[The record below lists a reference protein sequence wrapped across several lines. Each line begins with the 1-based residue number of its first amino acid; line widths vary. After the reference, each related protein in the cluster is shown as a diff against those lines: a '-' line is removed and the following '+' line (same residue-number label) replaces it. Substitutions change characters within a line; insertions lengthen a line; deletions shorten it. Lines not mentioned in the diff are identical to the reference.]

1 MIKECCWENGRGA
14 TREVSAPCS
23 GGAVWK
29 SCVAGTH
36 NAVSLS
42 ATDSAGCL
50 PRWPAQVGWSH
61 DLAGGQARCPL
72 LLRSSFHL
80 LPVSRALGI
89 PCRVVTNYASAHDSN
104 GNLVIERYID
114 ENGDLVQSKE
124 MIWYEAQ
131 CQRSV
136 LWVGGAVRVRDKGT
150 SAAQLN

>member
-1 MIKECCWENGRGA
+1 MMIKECYWENGRGA

-29 SCVAGTH
+29 SCVTGTH

-50 PRWPAQVGWSH
+50 PRWPVQVGWSH

-72 LLRSSFHL
+72 LLKSSFHL
-80 LPVSRALGI
+80 LSVSRALGI

-131 CQRSV
+131 YQGVPC
-136 LWVGGAVRVRDKGT
+136 G
-150 SAAQLN
+150 